1 MKSDEVIKK
10 LTDNAKQTFVN
21 EYGIRVTNLGGFI
34 VQANGEEFTFNVG
47 YEWEEV
53 LESVTF
59 MEAINSGKRIK
70 PIDRELFHEVDEML
84 KELSTKHKE
93 MLKELSTKHK
103 EVLKAVMNGK
113 WDVEE

>member
-59 MEAINSGKRIK
+59 IEAINSGKRIRPVTWANYSTVPGTIK
-70 PIDRELFHEVDEML
+70 YLSSLCVGNAIDL
-84 KELSTKHKE
+84 
-93 MLKELSTKHK
+93 
-103 EVLKAVMNGK
+103 MNDK
-113 WDVEE
+113 WYIENES